1 MRFSHTGLFSAL
13 RGGDLL
19 AQNMKETT
27 EKWDRLESLK
37 ALALNL
43 ADSLDDPDDSHSK
56 AQLARQYRETL
67 REIDEIEEGNGDD
80 EIAKIIG
87 RAGDGQ
93 PASD

>member
-1 MRFSHTGLFSAL
+1 MARQSIKS
-13 RGGDLL
+13 
-19 AQNMKETT
+19 TT

-43 ADSLDDPDDSHSK
+43 AESLDDPDDSHSK

-80 EIAKIIG
+80 EIAAIIS
-87 RAGDGQ
+87 RASDGK